1 MFSVS
6 ELTIERALLAIL
18 LLLTLQVTSGC
29 SESIPLHKTVSKWIF
44 WWIQSWPNFLTFH
57 IHVLGSQWYHFWCY
71 WLSKSV
77 KNHVFLSANLG
88 IHSLRTTQ
96 MTANLLWL
104 KYFKPAYRL
113 LQNLFNPNFLLQSLI
128 TNVGKYLQIDVGF

>member
-1 MFSVS
+1 MTEHLPPGAFTAWVFNVFNVGFQ
-6 ELTIERALLAIL
+6 R
-18 LLLTLQVTSGC
+18 LQRRF
-29 SESIPLHKTVSKWIF
+29 IPLGRVSKTLF